1 MHVYKKPSGKWAYKI
16 DIGKNPLTGK
26 RQQKEKGGFA
36 RAKDAKIAG
45 EKMLQQLRSK
55 VFSRPESITFGDFAA
70 EWLEAYKTLVK
81 ISTVRIR
88 EHQLLNLKRFFDKIP
103 LQQIGKKQYQDALLA
118 LTKDFSPNT
127 ISGIH
132 ATARMIFRRAKE
144 YDLIL
149 TDPTEYATVPR
160 PKRKIVD
167 PDSTVPPYLEKD
179 QLLAF
184 LSVAEKNGYPPD
196 YELFSL
202 LSYTGLRIGEALAL
216 TWEDV
221 DFKKNILKVSKT
233 LYNPTNRAES
243 YSLLPPKTET
253 SVRIISLP
261 TSLRSLLA
269 RHKLETSS
277 LRLEYGSE
285 WHIPERSQLGFIFTA
300 PTHPGF
306 PLTQRLVQ
314 IRIDRLQR
322 LMLGKIP
329 FRIHPH
335 IFRHT
340 HASLLAEAGVDLV
353 QIMKRLGHADDS
365 ITRQIYLH
373 VTKTAATETA
383 ERFDKLLNSK

>member
-118 LTKDFSPNT
+118 LSKDFSPNT

-196 YELFSL
+196 YELFF
-202 LSYTGLRIGEALAL
+202 A
-216 TWEDV
+216 
-221 DFKKNILKVSKT
+221 FILYRS
-233 LYNPTNRAES
+233 PNR
-243 YSLLPPKTET
+243 
-253 SVRIISLP
+253 
-261 TSLRSLLA
+261 
-269 RHKLETSS
+269 
-277 LRLEYGSE
+277 
-285 WHIPERSQLGFIFTA
+285 
-300 PTHPGF
+300 
-306 PLTQRLVQ
+306 
-314 IRIDRLQR
+314 
-322 LMLGKIP
+322 
-329 FRIHPH
+329 
-335 IFRHT
+335 
-340 HASLLAEAGVDLV
+340 
-353 QIMKRLGHADDS
+353 
-365 ITRQIYLH
+365 
-373 VTKTAATETA
+373 
-383 ERFDKLLNSK
+383 